1 METNRDRDAICA
13 IISQMLDNP
22 DNNGIYPTSTAFTQL
37 EHYIR
42 RVRMHALG
50 WMHAY
55 CCICLDKDR
64 DPRTE
69 EIPVILEQER
79 RDNGRQ

>member
-1 METNRDRDAICA
+1 MDKDRDAIHG

-22 DNNGIYPTSTAFTQL
+22 DNSGIYPTSTAFTQL
-37 EHYIR
+37 EHYIKG
-42 RVRMHALG
+42 VRMKALG

-55 CCICLDKDR
+55 CCVCLDKGK

-69 EIPVILEQER
+69 EVPVILEQSR
-79 RDNGRQ
+79 KDLK